1 MNRNLTLMKA
11 LARGL
16 WLALAL
22 LIVNAPLIIVF
33 LVSLSSSPIFDLPR
47 EGLSLRW
54 YEKAFQLDSIGRPLL
69 TSLQLALTATS
80 VSLVLG
86 TACALGL
93 SRSRFPGRDLLVTM
107 VLSPMMLPGV
117 VVGIALLFYLRAL
130 GITNS
135 FLSLFIAHV
144 VITLPYIVRITLAGL
159 SLFDFALVDAAR
171 TLGYPPVT
179 AVIKV
184 LVPNLAPSFVS
195 AAVFAFL
202 ASFDNY
208 AIALFVGDVYTV
220 TLPIQIINYLSVSTD
235 PVVAAISVILLLGTL
250 VSLLITERLVGL
262 QRLAGG

>member
-208 AIALFVGDVYTV
+208 AIALCFSGRW
-220 TLPIQIINYLSVSTD
+220 SVS
-235 PVVAAISVILLLGTL
+235 
-250 VSLLITERLVGL
+250 
-262 QRLAGG
+262 

>member
-1 MNRNLTLMKA
+1 MNRRLGA
-11 LARGL
+11 LKSVTRGL

-22 LIVNAPLIIVF
+22 FIVNAPLIVIL

-47 EGLSLRW
+47 DGLSLRW
-54 YEKAFQLDSIGRPLL
+54 YAKLFHLDSIGSPLL
-69 TSLQLALTATS
+69 TSLQLALSATS

-93 SRSRFPGRDLLVTM
+93 FRSRFPGRDLLVTI

-117 VVGIALLFYLRAL
+117 VIGIALLFYLRAL

-135 FLSLFIAHV
+135 LLSLSIAHV

-171 TLGYPPVT
+171 TLGYPPAT
-179 AVIKV
+179 AVVKV

-208 AIALFVGDVYTV
+208 AIALFLGDVYTV

-235 PVVAAISVILLLGTL
+235 PVVAALSVILLLGTL
-250 VSLLITERLVGL
+250 ASLLVTERLVGL
-262 QRLAGG
+262 QRLAGA